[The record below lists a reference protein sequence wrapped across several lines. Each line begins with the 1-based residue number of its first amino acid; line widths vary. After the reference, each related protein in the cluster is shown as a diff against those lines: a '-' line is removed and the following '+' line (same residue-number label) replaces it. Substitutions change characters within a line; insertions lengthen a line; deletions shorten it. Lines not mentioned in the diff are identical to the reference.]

1 MKFKNVFVSFL
12 VIMLGWLL
20 LNWSFGLQS
29 ILLGLG
35 ISAAL
40 SLLLCSRC
48 DIFDEIKL
56 SPKALMYS
64 FIYLIVFLIEL
75 IKANVDVTRRVLS
88 PSMPI
93 NPGIVKVKTTLKSKM
108 ARLILANSI
117 TLTPGTFTIE
127 INDDTLYVHWL
138 DVKDVEVSG
147 ATDKIVRKF
156 EKLLEEMYG

>member
-48 DIFDEIKL
+48 NIFDGIKL
-56 SPKALMYS
+56 TPKALMYS
-64 FIYLIVFLIEL
+64 FIYLIVFIIEL
-75 IKANVDVTRRVLS
+75 VKANVDVTRRVLS

-93 NPGIVKVKTTLKSKM
+93 NPGIVKVKTKLKSKM

-147 ATDKIVRKF
+147 ATDKIVKKF